1 MGLVT
6 MTTITERSF
15 KETAKL
21 SSLAASLGYAFDI
34 GGKTSLSLYDYAGTD
49 GEAPQNL

>member
-15 KETAKL
+15 KETGKL
-21 SSLAASLGYAFDI
+21 SSLAQLF
-34 GGKTSLSLYDYAGTD
+34 L
-49 GEAPQNL
+49 Q